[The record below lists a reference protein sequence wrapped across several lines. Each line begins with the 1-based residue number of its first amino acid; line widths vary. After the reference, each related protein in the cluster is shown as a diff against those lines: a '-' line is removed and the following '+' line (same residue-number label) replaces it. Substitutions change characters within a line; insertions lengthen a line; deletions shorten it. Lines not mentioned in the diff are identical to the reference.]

1 MTLVLEPKTTSDA
14 LVPIPAA
21 LAARQ
26 AAHYFFVTQPEDD
39 DLVDDA
45 HDCLLTGSAVFD
57 KHDAIARGEVPR
69 PRPLEARELTYA
81 ERMLPALVP
90 ASEPSLVAR
99 LRHALSWKG

>member
-1 MTLVLEPKTTSDA
+1 MTLVLEPKTTSD
-14 LVPIPAA
+14 VGPMT
-21 LAARQ
+21 AARAASQ
-26 AAHYFFVTQPEDD
+26 AAHYFFITPLEDD

-45 HDCLLTGSAVFD
+45 HDCLLAGSAVFD

-90 ASEPSLVAR
+90 AAKPNLIAR